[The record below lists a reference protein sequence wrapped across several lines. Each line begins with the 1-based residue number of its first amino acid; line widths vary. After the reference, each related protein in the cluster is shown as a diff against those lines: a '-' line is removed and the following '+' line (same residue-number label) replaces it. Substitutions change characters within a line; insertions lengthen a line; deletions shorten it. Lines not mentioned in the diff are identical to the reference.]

1 MDIRMYRKDRIFNY
15 LTDAVKDILTSDGS
29 WNCKFMNY
37 WIKFIQNHHYFYKS
51 VRFSFCK
58 H

>member
-1 MDIRMYRKDRIFNY
+1 MYSKDRIFNY
-15 LTDAVKDILTSDGS
+15 LIDAVKDILTSDGS